1 MLRIALLRAW
11 VFEGKNYLQG
21 RGLSRGGEA
30 ARKCRPPPT
39 SRGGGPRR
47 SGAASRE
54 PRGRSGGGR
63 GIDRGAKREKRA
75 ERLSLRRR
83 RGRSERSRAEARP
96 EGAGQGPPS
105 GGRRSEAKGAKPSKG
120 TQQRTGRPAE
130 RQAERTPRANAHKK
144 ENRRGLH
151 NKPVMF
157 SEARE
162 RRKPRVAQGALCD
175 APRRATPAKP
185 SRGA

>member
-11 VFEGKNYLQG
+11 VFEEKNYLQG

-39 SRGGGPRR
+39 SRGGGQRR
-47 SGAASRE
+47 SGATSRE
-54 PRGRSGGGR
+54 PGGR
-63 GIDRGAKREKRA
+63 RKGGWGIERGAERETRA
-75 ERLSLRRR
+75 ERVNPRAIGECS
-83 RGRSERSRAEARP
+83 GPGVAEARP
-96 EGAGQGPPS
+96 EGAGQRPPS
-105 GGRRSEAKGAKPSKG
+105 GGAAGQASDTEASER
-120 TQQRTGRPAE
+120 TQQRAGSLDEGESGR
-130 RQAERTPRANAHKK
+130 TTRANAHKK

-162 RRKPRVAQGALCD
+162 RRKPRVA
-175 APRRATPAKP
+175 
-185 SRGA
+185 